1 MLRCQSRS
9 LLMTHPPPACCLSR
23 SLQLVH
29 LMFDPPGNGPCGL
42 WSGGH
47 LFSRDGTRWSPIYR
61 AYNTTVALEG
71 GGSVTFQRRE
81 RPKLIFDAAGTPTH
95 LYNGA
100 ISDSNGVYTI
110 VAPLKV

>member
-1 MLRCQSRS
+1 MVGAADAALPVT
-9 LLMTHPPPACCLSR
+9 LVAYDAPP
-23 SLQLVH
+23 LQLVH

-95 LYNGA
+95 LFNAVFEEYRGGYGR
-100 ISDSNGVYTI
+100 II
-110 VAPLKV
+110 VQALDFT